1 MNCRQASYPS
11 IRSHPLGWYCLA
23 AFASLALV
31 QNELK
36 AATLEL
42 DGSLVH
48 LLPPATISSR
58 LLSAQGAP
66 STLLPM
72 PFLYK

>member
-48 LLPPATISSR
+48 LLPPPHYQLKAALRSR
-58 LLSAQGAP
+58 RLPPP
-66 STLLPM
+66 S
-72 PFLYK
+72 